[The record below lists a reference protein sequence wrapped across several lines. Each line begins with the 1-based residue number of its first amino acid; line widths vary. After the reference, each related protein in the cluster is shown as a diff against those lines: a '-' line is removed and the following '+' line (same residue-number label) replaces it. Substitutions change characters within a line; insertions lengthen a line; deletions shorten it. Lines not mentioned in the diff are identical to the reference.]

1 MRLLVAGAEW
11 ISVTAIKLYPEH
23 RVSEIA
29 SARSAA
35 MKKLGPAG
43 AALGVAGTPSWTLA
57 GEAVALSLVTGFLA
71 SAAAKEG
78 MKDLRKVQ
86 ETALELV
93 TKYGDWF
100 APSMIQHIGVPQPS
114 VWRAVGADSTH
125 CTNGDEF
132 ISVKNEAGDQINVR
146 WSAVGLVLP

>member
-29 SARSAA
+29 SARSSA

-86 ETALELV
+86 EAALELV
-93 TKYGDWF
+93 IKYGDWF
-100 APSMIQHIGVPQPS
+100 EPREIINIGIPQPA
-114 VWRAVGADSTH
+114 VWRVVRKDASH

-132 ISVKNEAGDQINVR
+132 VSVKTESGEQMDVR
-146 WSAVGLVLP
+146 WSAVDLVLP